1 MWNTQYNNRLCFI
14 QDKIREQRLH
24 LERLFNM
31 QPVIIDNPPFV
42 PKFLQTRL
50 KKEEIEKE
58 RQNKI
63 FYENMLLTKK
73 IAEVE
78 LKPSYYNSK
87 KLHPKIYPAFKNK
100 KNFRYNEIKKQEDID
115 KSNFN
120 LLYRITELKSNYDA
134 KKFYEMSK
142 KDKKYKN
149 NISKAKSN
157 QNPYLNFET
166 PEEFKRKLE
175 IQLENELF
183 WENNNRNVNHRPKSG
198 FTGRSNK
205 TTTKCT
211 TTVNNNNTNILNSI
225 SNNNNANNVKTS
237 DNNNNNNNNN
247 NVNVYTNTENQIQET
262 NSNNQETE
270 SNNNNNNN
278 NKINNTS

>member
-149 NISKAKSN
+149 NISKAKTN

-183 WENNNRNVNHRPKSG
+183 WENNNNRNVNHRPKSG

-211 TTVNNNNTNILNSI
+211 TTVNNNNTNYLN
-225 SNNNNANNVKTS
+225 SNNNNNNVNNVKTS
-237 DNNNNNNNNN
+237 DNNNNNN
-247 NVNVYTNTENQIQET
+247 VNVYTNTDNQIQET

-278 NKINNTS
+278 NNNKINNTS

>member
-211 TTVNNNNTNILNSI
+211 TTVNNNNNTNYLNSNNN
-225 SNNNNANNVKTS
+225 NNNNANNVKTS
-237 DNNNNNNNNN
+237 DNNNNNN

>member
-100 KNFRYNEIKKQEDID
+100 KNFRYHEIKKQEDID

-134 KKFYEMSK
+134 KKFYEISK

-149 NISKAKSN
+149 NISKAKSV

-183 WENNNRNVNHRPKSG
+183 WENNNRANHRPRSG

-205 TTTKCT
+205 TTKCT
-211 TTVNNNNTNILNSI
+211 TNNTNYLN
-225 SNNNNANNVKTS
+225 SNNNNINNVKTS

-247 NVNVYTNTENQIQET
+247 VNAYTNTDNQIQET

-270 SNNNNNNN
+270 SNNNNNN
-278 NKINNTS
+278 KVNNTN

>member
-142 KDKKYKN
+142 NDKKYKN

-183 WENNNRNVNHRPKSG
+183 WENNNRNVNRPKSG

-211 TTVNNNNTNILNSI
+211 TTVNNNNTNYLN
-225 SNNNNANNVKTS
+225 SNNNNVNNVKTS
-237 DNNNNNNNNN
+237 DNNNNNN
-247 NVNVYTNTENQIQET
+247 VNVYTNTDNQIQET

-270 SNNNNNNN
+270 SNNNNNN
-278 NKINNTS
+278 KINNTS

>member
-31 QPVIIDNPPFV
+31 QPVIVDDPPFV

-73 IAEVE
+73 ITEVE

-100 KNFRYNEIKKQEDID
+100 KNFRYHEIKKQEDID

-134 KKFYEMSK
+134 KKFYEISK

-149 NISKAKSN
+149 NISKAKSV

-183 WENNNRNVNHRPKSG
+183 WENNNRANHRPRSG

-205 TTTKCT
+205 TTKCT
-211 TTVNNNNTNILNSI
+211 TNNTNYLN
-225 SNNNNANNVKTS
+225 SNNNNINNVKTS
-237 DNNNNNNNNN
+237 DNNNNNNNN
-247 NVNVYTNTENQIQET
+247 VNAYTNTDNQIQET

-270 SNNNNNNN
+270 SNNNNNN
-278 NKINNTS
+278 KVNNTN

>member
-149 NISKAKSN
+149 NISKAKTN

-183 WENNNRNVNHRPKSG
+183 WENNKNRNVNHRPKSG

-211 TTVNNNNTNILNSI
+211 TTVNNNNNNTNYLN
-225 SNNNNANNVKTS
+225 SNNNNNVNNVKTS
-237 DNNNNNNNNN
+237 DNNNNNN
-247 NVNVYTNTENQIQET
+247 VNVYTNTDNQIQET

-278 NKINNTS
+278 NNNKINNTS

>member
-1 MWNTQYNNRLCFI
+1 
-14 QDKIREQRLH
+14 
-24 LERLFNM
+24 
-31 QPVIIDNPPFV
+31 
-42 PKFLQTRL
+42 
-50 KKEEIEKE
+50 
-58 RQNKI
+58 
-63 FYENMLLTKK
+63 MLLTKK
-73 IAEVE
+73 ITEVE

-87 KLHPKIYPAFKNK
+87 KLHPNIYPAFKNK
-100 KNFRYNEIKKQEDID
+100 KNFRYHEIKKQEDID

-134 KKFYEMSK
+134 KKFYEISK

-183 WENNNRNVNHRPKSG
+183 WENNNRNANHRPKSG

-211 TTVNNNNTNILNSI
+211 TTFNNNTNYLN
-225 SNNNNANNVKTS
+225 SNNNNNINNIKTS
-237 DNNNNNNNNN
+237 DNNNNNNNK
-247 NVNVYTNTENQIQET
+247 NVYTNTENQIQET

-270 SNNNNNNN
+270 SNNNNN
-278 NKINNTS
+278 KVNNTS

>member
-211 TTVNNNNTNILNSI
+211 TTVNNNNNTNYLN
-225 SNNNNANNVKTS
+225 SNNNNNNNNNVNNVKTS
-237 DNNNNNNNNN
+237 DNNNNN

-270 SNNNNNNN
+270 SNNNNNN
-278 NKINNTS
+278 KINNTS